1 MSPPRPALRAGNSTY
16 FVRGAPPP
24 DAASAA
30 AFQIHI
36 ANFNDKNTFK
46 PILLYL
52 PISSAKGDPMYFAK
66 HFTRILSSLLAVS
79 QLITVPVY
87 AAFDSSFTYSYPVGA
102 GLQYTRAEGVN
113 NGGLQKANI
122 LTYTPNPDVTP
133 IMSYADEKLY
143 NGNATITNAVQYL
156 QEQGKTAIGGANADF
171 FVMSSG
177 VPIGLVIDEGE
188 LISSDAWQ
196 YAIGFQKD
204 GTAVIGQPMM
214 GIHISG
220 ASGSV
225 LVSYFN
231 KTRTTAGAYLLD
243 RHYDTSTHFS
253 AHGAYIVL
261 ERLEDTPVQVN
272 HAVSLKV
279 VDKGVGD
286 TPLTIADNQMI
297 LTKSDGAD
305 VPSWVDFP
313 IGEEV
318 TMQVDSGD
326 ARWNNVQYAVGG
338 KLLIDN
344 GSITTKG
351 IDAGNLRRARSAAGV
366 KEDGSVILYE
376 IDGNQENHSAGLTAA
391 ELGTE
396 LKELG
401 CVQAICLD
409 GGGSSVMAL
418 RQPGESETVLLSS
431 PSEGSERACANYIFF
446 LSHIPQDGVT
456 ANAVLTPT
464 YRYILPGAST
474 TFTVKGADAAFYAA
488 PAPQDLTYT
497 VTGVS
502 GTVEGQT
509 FISAK
514 EPGVAIIT
522 ASNGDIEGS
531 TMICVTESV
540 TSIQLLHGEN
550 TLDALS
556 LRAEQ
561 SVDLTA
567 VPYHHN
573 YRMAGVDTAFHWEVS
588 GDIGSIDENGV
599 FTAGLTMGAGTLTC
613 SYGATKVTIPVHIG
627 MGDPQQAITLAD
639 FETVQPFT
647 APDEISLTSITDL
660 TEVARGTTSLQVFG
674 QPQTFTLTAPVT
686 DVTAMKYITLW
697 ARSENTQGEL
707 TAVFVSADGDELTA
721 PFFTQ
726 TSSSWQCLTAEI
738 PGGAQA
744 LTGLRFTGNHTEE
757 AALYLDQIVLSA
769 RHVVTNTDAP
779 QISFDE
785 PVIADDGTVTLSGRA
800 VMENELYPV
809 RAANSIVRVDGKV
822 LSEAVRMEQDRM
834 TVATGALEPG
844 AHCIT
849 VEVSDDAGNR
859 ARSSVMAT
867 IPGEKTDSDAFQD
880 TNGHWAKDYASLLRQ
895 IGVLQGEV
903 VNDVLYFRPNRNLR
917 RVEFAVILARLL
929 NLPSDDTAVLDF
941 ADETEIPNW
950 AYDAVRSVVQAGL
963 MNGKATA
970 NGQLLFAPNADMTRA
985 EVMTVIGRTL
995 PRGYTTS
1002 NLSYRDADL
1011 IPDWAKESLQLCA
1024 AAGIAG
1030 GYEDHTI
1037 RPLRPVTR
1045 GEIAKI
1051 LTLTL

>member
-1 MSPPRPALRAGNSTY
+1 
-16 FVRGAPPP
+16 
-24 DAASAA
+24 
-30 AFQIHI
+30 
-36 ANFNDKNTFK
+36 
-46 PILLYL
+46 
-52 PISSAKGDPMYFAK
+52 MYFAK
-66 HFTRILSSLLAVS
+66 HFTRILSSLLIIS
-79 QLITVPVY
+79 QLVTVPVY
-87 AAFDSSFTYSYPVGA
+87 AAFESSFTYSYPVGA
-102 GLQYTRAEGVN
+102 GLQYTRTEGTN

-122 LTYTPNPDVTP
+122 LTYTPNADVTP
-133 IMSYADEKLY
+133 IMSYANEKLY
-143 NGNATITNAVQYL
+143 GGNATITNAVKYL
-156 QEQGKTAIGGANADF
+156 QAQGKAAIGGANADF

-196 YAIGFQKD
+196 YAIGFQAD
-204 GTAVIGQPMM
+204 GTAVIGQPTM

-243 RHYDTSTHFS
+243 HNYDTSTHFS
-253 AHGAYIVL
+253 AHGTYIVL

-272 HAVSLKV
+272 HTISLKV
-279 VDKGVGD
+279 VDKGEGN

-318 TMQVDSGD
+318 TLQIHSGD
-326 ARWNNVQYAVGG
+326 TRWDNVQYAVGG
-338 KLLIDN
+338 KLLIQN
-344 GSITTKG
+344 GSVTTKD
-351 IDAGNLRRARSAAGV
+351 IDAGSLRRARSAAGI
-366 KEDGSVILYE
+366 KADGSVILYE
-376 IDGNQENHSAGLTAA
+376 IDGNQANHSAGLTAK

-401 CVQAICLD
+401 CVQAVCLD

-418 RQPGESETVLLSS
+418 RQPGETETVVLSS

-446 LSHIPQDGVT
+446 LNHIPSDGVT
-456 ANAVLTPT
+456 AHVVLTPT

-497 VTGVS
+497 VTGMS

-509 FISAK
+509 FTAAK
-514 EPGVAIIT
+514 EPGTAVVT
-522 ASNGDIEGS
+522 ASNDTAEGS
-531 TMICVTESV
+531 MMICVTEAV

-550 TLDALS
+550 TLNSLS

-561 SVDLTA
+561 SIDLTA

-573 YRMAGVDTAFHWEVS
+573 YPMGGADTNFHWEVS
-588 GDIGSIDENGV
+588 GNIGSVDENGV

-613 SYGATKVTIPVHIG
+613 SYGATKVTIPVHVG
-627 MGDPQQAITLAD
+627 MGDPQQALTLAD
-639 FETVQPFT
+639 FETLQPFT
-647 APDEISLTSITDL
+647 TEQEEVSLTAITDL
-660 TEVARGTTSLQVFG
+660 TEVARGATSLQAFG
-674 QPQTFTLTAPVT
+674 QPETFSLTAPAT
-686 DVTAMKYITLW
+686 DVTDMKYMTLW

-721 PFFTQ
+721 PFSAH
-726 TSSSWQCLTAEI
+726 TSASWQHLTAEI

-744 LTGLRFTGNHTEE
+744 FTGFRFTGNHTEE

-769 RHVVTNTDAP
+769 HHVVTNTDAP
-779 QISFDE
+779 KLTFDA
-785 PVIADDGTVTLSGRA
+785 PIIADNKTVTLSGRA

-809 RAANSIVRVDGKV
+809 RAANSIVRVDGQI
-822 LSEAVRMEQDRM
+822 LSEAVKMEQDTM
-834 TVATGALEPG
+834 TVTTGALEPG
-844 AHCIT
+844 THCIT
-849 VEVSDDAGNR
+849 VEVSDDSGNR
-859 ARSSVMAT
+859 ARSSVIIT
-867 IPGEKTDSDAFQD
+867 IPGTESESVAFPDTD
-880 TNGHWAKDYASLLRQ
+880 GHWAKEYAALLHQ
-895 IGVLQGEV
+895 IGILQGETV
-903 VNDVLYFRPNRNLR
+903 DNVSYFRPNRNLR

-929 NLPSDDTAVLDF
+929 NLQSDETTALDF
-941 ADETEIPNW
+941 ADEEEIPTW
-950 AYDAVRSVVQAGL
+950 AYDAVRAVVQAGF
-963 MNGKATA
+963 MNGKITA
-970 NGQLLFAPNADMTRA
+970 NGLVFAPNEDMTRA

-995 PRGYTTS
+995 PRGYTAS
-1002 NLSYRDADL
+1002 DLSYRDADS
-1011 IPDWAKESLQLCA
+1011 IPDWAKESLQFCV

-1030 GYEDHTI
+1030 GYEDNTI